1 MAQRSGGE
9 NREAAAEGV
18 APAEAF
24 GVLSNETRVDVL
36 RALARLEGPVSY
48 ARLRRAV
55 AYGGSGNFNYHL
67 DRLVGPFVEKSDEGY
82 ALRRAGEA
90 VARLVV
96 AGTLTERAAVPD
108 RTGDAR
114 CGVCGG
120 RLTLRD
126 DGGAVRLRCRDCATA
141 GEGGPAAVRC
151 ERATVGLAD
160 REAAAEAAQV
170 LHGAHLA
177 TLLSGVCPD
186 CGGPTTLDHEPR
198 EDRDRPSE
206 GPPGSDGAAVR
217 AHAACER
224 CGFEKRFPPRVAALY
239 DPAVVAWLHER
250 GVDLSLPVRS
260 LSGDAARVVREMEAS
275 VRDADPHRFRVTV
288 SAGGERLRVDLDET
302 LRVTT
307 VERRPDGTE

>member
-9 NREAAAEGV
+9 NREATAEGV

-36 RALARLEGPVSY
+36 RALARLDGPVSY

-108 RTGDAR
+108 GASDAR
-114 CGVCGG
+114 CGACGG
-120 RLTLRD
+120 RLALRSD
-126 DGGAVRLRCRDCATA
+126 RGTVRLRCRDCAA

-160 REAAAEAAQV
+160 REAAADAAQV

-186 CGGPTTLDHEPR
+186 CGGPTTFDHEPR
-198 EDRDRPSE
+198 TDSE
-206 GPPGSDGAAVR
+206 RRVGEPPGGDAAAPAVAR
-217 AHAACER
+217 AACER

-239 DPAVVAWLHER
+239 DPAVVAWLHDR

-260 LSGDAARVVREMEAS
+260 LSGGAAAVVREMTAT
-275 VRDADPHRFRVTV
+275 VRDVDPHRFRVTV
-288 SAGGERLRVDLDET
+288 PADGERMRVDLDET
-302 LRVTT
+302 LTVTA
-307 VERRPDGTE
+307 VERPSDGAD